1 MTTINTKALPGFME
15 LKPNEQVAFN
25 RMLDEI
31 RYVYELFGFRPIDT
45 PVLERAEVLL
55 AKSGGETEK
64 QIYTFSK
71 GDTNMAMR
79 FDLTV
84 PLARYVADNENELTF
99 PFKRYAIGK
108 VYRGE
113 RPQAGRFR
121 EFYQCDIDVIDRDSL
136 DLSYDAEVVAVAVTV
151 FKRLGFEKFTVR
163 INNRKILNG
172 LLEEYSLGDKYAD
185 ILRIMDKMGGVPEDV
200 VLEEF
205 KVIGLDN
212 SQIDRVLGI
221 SEFKNLEEK
230 DIFNKLREIQ
240 KDSRVL
246 EEGINELETV
256 VEKIKD
262 FGVDERNFKIDLTLA
277 RGLDYYTG
285 TVYETILDE
294 YPEIGSVCGGGRY
307 DNLSEYYTKSRYPGV
322 GISIGFTRLFDQL
335 YSRGLI
341 NTEKQTPTTVL
352 ILSMVDDDRY
362 SYDLAKYLR
371 DNGISTEVF
380 GSGISV
386 KKQLKY
392 ADRLNIPFVIFVGD
406 EEVKNST
413 YSVKDMRKGEQVS
426 TDMENI
432 LNIVK

>member
-1 MTTINTKALPGFME
+1 M
-15 LKPNEQVAFN
+15 
-25 RMLDEI
+25 
-31 RYVYELFGFRPIDT
+31 
-45 PVLERAEVLL
+45 
-55 AKSGGETEK
+55 
-64 QIYTFSK
+64 
-71 GDTNMAMR
+71 
-79 FDLTV
+79 
-84 PLARYVADNENELTF
+84 
-99 PFKRYAIGK
+99 
-108 VYRGE
+108 
-113 RPQAGRFR
+113 
-121 EFYQCDIDVIDRDSL
+121 

-380 GSGISV
+380 GNGVSV
-386 KKQLKY
+386 KKQLRY
-392 ADRLNIPFVIFVGD
+392 ADRLNIPFVIFVGE